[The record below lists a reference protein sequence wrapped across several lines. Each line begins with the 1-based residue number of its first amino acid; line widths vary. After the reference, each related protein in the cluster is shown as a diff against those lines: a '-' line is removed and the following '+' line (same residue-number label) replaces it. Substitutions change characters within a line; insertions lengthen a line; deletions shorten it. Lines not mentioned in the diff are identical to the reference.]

1 VEGLAD
7 CQGDDERAGALRMR
21 LAINSSVALTLPKG
35 YLVIEDDMTL
45 PLDQFA
51 SKYAREDGEPECVD
65 TSCDSVVSDS
75 RLHERHL
82 ASRP

>member
-7 CQGDDERAGALRMR
+7 REGDDERAGALRMR
-21 LAINSSVALTLPKG
+21 LTMPSSVALTLPKG

-51 SKYAREDGEPECVD
+51 QKYAREDGEPEYVA
-65 TSCDSVVSDS
+65 TSCDS
-75 RLHERHL
+75 
-82 ASRP
+82 ASGPCRPY